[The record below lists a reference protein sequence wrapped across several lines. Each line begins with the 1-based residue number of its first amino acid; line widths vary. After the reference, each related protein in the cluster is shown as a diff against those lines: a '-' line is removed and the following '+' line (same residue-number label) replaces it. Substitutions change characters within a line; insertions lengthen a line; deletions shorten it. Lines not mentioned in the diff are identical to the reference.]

1 MFRNFNNNNQVRRLI
16 VDEVDMQSQI
26 SNADPEDVEQK
37 QDAQLVFLQQ
47 TERAINDFND
57 ILKQQMLRDFL

>member
-26 SNADPEDVEQK
+26 SNADPEDVEQN

>member
-16 VDEVDMQSQI
+16 VDEIDMQSQI
-26 SNADPEDVEQK
+26 SNADPEDVEQN